1 MTRPDPLPLPPALAS
16 LLLASEDVM
25 FVLNA
30 DGEFEYLNGAAAALL
45 HLEVHEALGRPLER
59 EFPHLLSGH
68 WYTESRHVRATG
80 RPGAYDA
87 FSPAVGGWVR
97 VSLTPHGDSLAAHL
111 RDVSSIKRKETLQQ
125 ITADLVTADSVPAVL
140 SATLTGAAPVTAAT
154 GGAALQIT
162 PSGDA
167 LTHVDLNRPDGP
179 VRVPA
184 GDLPEPVPLGGDHPA
199 AEAVRSGQAVFAPG
213 GPHGRVA
220 ALPLSVDGRPWGALL
235 LTFGA
240 ARPFLPAE
248 RQFLLTLSQQ
258 CAQALTQLE
267 ARRHLQEQA
276 ENLATL
282 NRVGQTLA
290 AELDLRKL
298 VQGVTDAGVT
308 LTGAQ
313 FGAFFY
319 NLTDRDP
326 DGYRLHVL
334 SGAPHEAFAEFP
346 MPRMTGV
353 FGPTF
358 AGRGVV
364 RAGDITRDGRYG
376 QLGGM
381 PAGHLP
387 VRSYLAVP
395 VTSRSGEVLGA
406 LLFGHPA
413 PDVFTDRSEQLAVGL
428 ASQTASALDN
438 ARLYQQLQD
447 SHALLETRVED
458 RTRELAE
465 QTLALEAFA
474 RFTEAAGTST
484 DVRTLARQA
493 LTVFRS
499 FFAQCSAAY
508 YERRGDRWY
517 AQVWT
522 EDIAPHVVQSI
533 TAGVPAD
540 APAFLE
546 AARTHAPVFV
556 DGWEAG
562 EQRVAATDDYGTVAL
577 YPMLVAG
584 EVVGLL
590 AVGLLDTREWTEQD
604 RAVVRAAGRSMNLS
618 LERAEVAAQLQAQR
632 DTLHARTQALEAFAE
647 LTRDLTLE
655 ADPHALIRRAQEI
668 ILSLLP
674 DGYALYWERE
684 GERLHVR
691 TQVGQVGSDA
701 LQRQLD
707 GGLPYRTTLTVRL
720 PFESG
725 EPLYQDEYDRGHDG
739 LQGSVEHISTTA
751 SLPVQVDGTVQG
763 VIVVGL
769 FGQRRW
775 NGTDRA
781 LLDTVTRSLSLTL
794 EGAQKAR
801 ALQERTQELE
811 RSNAELERFAFAA
824 SHDLQ
829 EPLRTITSFTEL
841 IDRRYGPHLDPQG
854 QRYLGIVT
862 QGARRMKGLID
873 DLLVFS
879 RLNAVREP
887 LQPLNLQGPL
897 QDALAQL
904 HAAVSEAGAQVTWDA
919 LPDVMGIPGEL
930 TQLLQNLIGNA
941 VKFRRPDAAPHVH
954 VSATQRGAQWEV
966 RVQDNGIG
974 FEAQYAERVFQL
986 FQRLHLRDQYDGT
999 GMGLAIVRKI
1009 TEHHG
1014 GRIWAES
1021 TPGQGSAFTFTL
1033 PAQSN

>member
-1 MTRPDPLPLPPALAS
+1 MTRLDPLPLPPALVS

-25 FVLNA
+25 FVLNG

-45 HLEVHEALGRPLER
+45 HLEAHEALGRPLER
-59 EFPHLLSGH
+59 DFPHLLSEQ

-80 RPGAYDA
+80 RAGAYDA

-97 VSLTPHGDSLAAHL
+97 VSLTPHGDSLAVHL
-111 RDVSSIKRKETLQQ
+111 RDVSSMKRKAALQQ
-125 ITADLVTADSVPAVL
+125 ITADLVRASSVPAVL
-140 SATLTGAAPVTAAT
+140 TAALTGAVPVTAAT
-154 GGAALQIT
+154 GGVALRLT
-162 PSGDA
+162 PGGDA
-167 LTHVDLNRPDGP
+167 LTCATPPCADSP
-179 VRVPA
+179 VRLPA
-184 GDLPEPVPLGGDHPA
+184 GQVPDPLPLGQDHPA
-199 AEAVRSGQAVFAPG
+199 CEAVRAGQAIFAPD

-220 ALPLSVDGRPWGALL
+220 ALPLNVDGRPWGALL

-240 ARPFLPAE
+240 ARPFPPAE
-248 RQFLLTLSQQ
+248 RQFLLTLTQQ
-258 CAQALTQLE
+258 CTQALTQLE
-267 ARRHLQEQA
+267 ARRHLEEQA
-276 ENLATL
+276 ENLTTL

-346 MPRMTGV
+346 TPRMTGV

-381 PAGHLP
+381 PPGHLP

-406 LLFGHPA
+406 LLFGHPD

-428 ASQTASALDN
+428 ASQTAAALDN

-447 SHALLETRVED
+447 SHALLETRVD
-458 RTRELAE
+458 ARTRELAE
-465 QTLALEAFA
+465 QTVALEAFA

-493 LTVFRS
+493 LTVFRR

-508 YERRGDRWY
+508 YERSGDHWY

-562 EQRVAATDDYGTVAL
+562 EQQVAATEDYGTVAL

-584 EVVGLL
+584 EIVGML
-590 AVGLLDTREWTEQD
+590 AVGLLDTRVWTERD

-618 LERAEVAAQLQAQR
+618 LERAEVASQLQTQR
-632 DTLHARTQALEAFAE
+632 DTLQARTQALEAFAE

-684 GERLHVR
+684 GEHLHVR
-691 TQVGQVGSDA
+691 TQVGQVGSDD

-707 GGLPYRTTLTVRL
+707 AGLPYRTTLTVRR

-739 LQGSVEHISTTA
+739 LQGIVEHISTTA

-775 NGTDRA
+775 NDTDRA

-811 RSNAELERFAFAA
+811 RSNGELERFAFAA

-887 LQPLNLQGPL
+887 LQPLNLSGPL
-897 QDALAQL
+897 QDALSQL
-904 HAAVSEAGAQVTWDA
+904 QAAVEGAGAQVTWDA

-941 VKFRRPDAAPHVH
+941 VKFRRPDAAPRVH
-954 VSATQRGAQWEV
+954 VSATRRGEQWEV

-986 FQRLHLRDQYDGT
+986 FQRLHLRDQYEGT

-1033 PAQSN
+1033 PAQPA